1 MKVSPGI
8 HSLPPK
14 CLAQKSIA
22 VVDNLSAPGTL
33 TAPAQVQ

>member
-1 MKVSPGI
+1 MNISPGK
-8 HSLPPK
+8 HSLEPK
-14 CLAQKSIA
+14 CLEQKSIA